1 VTALYKET
9 LSRSGFR
16 FIEKILY
23 EYKTYNTAIAELE
36 AEINKILDIALD
48 IDYPLKASDPSSI
61 PSQGTGS
68 PTEHIAI
75 KRAENIHVKYLRNK
89 VEEMQRHK
97 KAIDEAMIYLTDTE
111 KQLIKLFYTLEKPA
125 RECWKQMHIEKSRW
139 YELRKEIVEKIAR
152 HLAVY

>member
-1 VTALYKET
+1 MTTLYRET

-36 AEINKILDIALD
+36 AEINKILALD
-48 IDYPLKASDPSSI
+48 IDYPLKASNPSSI

-89 VEEMQRHK
+89 LEEMQRHK
-97 KAIDEAMIYLTDTE
+97 KAIDEAMTYLTDTE
-111 KQLIKLFYTLEKPA
+111 KQLIKLFYTLERPA

-139 YELRKEIVEKIAR
+139 YELRREIVEKIAR
-152 HLAVY
+152 YLAVY

>member
-1 VTALYKET
+1 VTTLYRET

-23 EYKTYNTAIAELE
+23 EYKTYNTAITELE
-36 AEINKILDIALD
+36 AEINKILALD
-48 IDYPLKASDPSSI
+48 IDYPLKASNPSSI

-89 VEEMQRHK
+89 LEEMQRHK
-97 KAIDEAMIYLTDTE
+97 KAIDEAMTYLTDTE
-111 KQLIKLFYTLEKPA
+111 KQLIKLFYTLERPA

-139 YELRKEIVEKIAR
+139 YELRREIVEKIAR
-152 HLAVY
+152 YLAVY

>member
-1 VTALYKET
+1 MTALYRET
-9 LSRSGFR
+9 LSRGGFR

-36 AEINKILDIALD
+36 AEINKILALD
-48 IDYPLKASDPSSI
+48 IDYPLKAGNPSSI

-89 VEEMQRHK
+89 LEEMQRHK
-97 KAIDEAMIYLTDTE
+97 KAIDEAMTYLTDTE
-111 KQLIKLFYTLEKPA
+111 KQLIKLFYTLERPA

-152 HLAVY
+152 YLAVY

>member
-1 VTALYKET
+1 VTTLYRET

-36 AEINKILDIALD
+36 AEINKILALD
-48 IDYPLKASDPSSI
+48 IDYPLKASNPSSI

-89 VEEMQRHK
+89 LEEMQRHK
-97 KAIDEAMIYLTDTE
+97 KAIDEAMTYLTDTE
-111 KQLIKLFYTLEKPA
+111 KQLIKLFYTLERPA

-139 YELRKEIVEKIAR
+139 YELRREIVEKIAR
-152 HLAVY
+152 YLAVY